1 MIGKLFKLYAYSK
14 APRATFSVLH
24 PRTSAKLMHAR
35 YDMKHSWAP
44 RASAVGAALIAL
56 PIGYLIGKASK
67 RVRPAIRPDS
77 YQQDLEL

>member
-14 APRATFSVLH
+14 APKATFSVLH

-67 RVRPAIRPDS
+67 RVRPAPRPES
-77 YQQDLEL
+77 YQRDLEL